1 MVGAEALRQSR
12 GADASRPARL
22 LPSLAGLRSLRAA
35 RHLPDRSGEEGGR
48 LTLYPVG
55 RVSLFHVQ

>member
-22 LPSLAGLRSLRAA
+22 LSSLAGLRTLRAA
-35 RHLPDRSGEEGGR
+35 RHLPDRSGEEGGG
-48 LTLYPVG
+48 LTLYLVACICL
-55 RVSLFHVQ
+55 SHVQ

>member
-22 LPSLAGLRSLRAA
+22 LSSLAGLRTLRAA
-35 RHLPDRSGEEGGR
+35 RHLPDGSGEESCG
-48 LTLYPVG
+48 LTPYPVA